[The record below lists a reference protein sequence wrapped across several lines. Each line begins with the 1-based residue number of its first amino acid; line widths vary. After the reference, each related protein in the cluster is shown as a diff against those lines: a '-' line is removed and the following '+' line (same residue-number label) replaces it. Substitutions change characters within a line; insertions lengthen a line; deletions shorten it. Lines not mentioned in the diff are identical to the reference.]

1 MLEIK
6 SVSWRNFMSY
16 GDYLSHVELGEL
28 GQCLITGRVEE
39 DSETKSRS
47 NGAGKSTIPNVIQW
61 VLFGRTM
68 HTHNPGDN
76 VINYHT
82 GKECWGKVEFKNGDY
97 IIRARKL
104 SGENELIFGRE
115 GDETK
120 FTSATLSTSKNQQ
133 LQLNKRFG
141 LDYELFCA
149 SVFFNQYNKPWME
162 MADATRK
169 KALERI
175 LHVDKFTSYA
185 QIAKAK
191 VDQADLSVTSLR
203 SQIASDENRLKQIKD
218 DIQSAED
225 DRQIFESSRSE
236 KSDKYSGDAADEQK
250 SLDAINI
257 PDIEK
262 LKKKWELIAQVEKH
276 IEKMRKEYNDLVTEQ
291 SKYVGQLQDVE
302 GQIKNWRAK
311 EGKVCTSCS
320 QHVNKDHICT
330 KIDPIVEKKES
341 ISTKITELKAKS
353 DGINEK
359 ITKSKEMLAEK
370 RPALTLL
377 DAQSIINDAERRKKR
392 IDKLKKDAE
401 DALKEPNPYDGVIEK
416 YNTTKS
422 KLEQDIADKQTRIDK
437 LNVIQQHY
445 QYIYKSYNDRNKIKG
460 YVFKEHVP
468 YINERLKYYFDIF
481 GLDIKITLTDSLT
494 IDSNL
499 WGYEFQSGGE
509 RKRTDVAF
517 MLATFDFH
525 ERMYGR
531 QCNIMVLDEV
541 DGRMDDDGID
551 ALISIIKGELATKVE
566 TVLVI
571 SHRDMMF
578 DTFDKEIKVVRKDRF
593 SYLDVA

>member
-6 SVSWRNFMSY
+6 SATWRNFMSY
-16 GDYLSHVELGEL
+16 GDYETHVELAEL
-28 GQCLITGRVEE
+28 GQCLITGVVED
-39 DSETKSRS
+39 DSEAKSRS

-68 HTHNPGDN
+68 HSHNPGDH

-82 GKECWGKVEFKNGDY
+82 GKECWAKVEFKNGDY
-97 IIRARKL
+97 IIRARKI

-120 FTSATLSTSKNQQ
+120 FTSETLSTSKNQQ
-133 LQLNKRFG
+133 LQLNRRFG

-175 LHVDKFTSYA
+175 LHVDKFTTYA
-185 QIAKAK
+185 QVAKAK
-191 VDQADLSVTSLR
+191 VDRTDKDVTILR
-203 SQIASDENRLKQIKD
+203 SQIASEKTRIDQLTKDIEDATENKAKFEDQRQEKREKLLKL
-218 DIQSAED
+218 AED
-225 DRQIFESSRSE
+225 
-236 KSDKYSGDAADEQK
+236 EQTA
-250 SLDAINI
+250 LDLITR
-257 PDIEK
+257 PDLEK
-262 LKKKWELIAQVEKH
+262 LKKKWDLIKQVEKH
-276 IEKMRKEYNDLVTEQ
+276 IAKMRDDYNTIVTDQ
-291 SKYVGQLQDVE
+291 SMTIGQLHDVDE
-302 GQIKNWRAK
+302 QIKNWQK
-311 EGKVCTSCS
+311 KQGKVCNSCA
-320 QHVNKDHICT
+320 QEVNKDHVCA
-330 KIDPIVEKKES
+330 KLDPINEKK
-341 ISTKITELKAKS
+341 KLLTEKVADLKAKS
-353 DGINEK
+353 DALMTKINDNK
-359 ITKSKEMLAEK
+359 KALDDKKPSMTIIDAE
-370 RPALTLL
+370 
-377 DAQSIINDAERRKKR
+377 SIIRDVARREERIKKYKNDADGVLSEV
-392 IDKLKKDAE
+392 
-401 DALKEPNPYDGVIEK
+401 NPYDAIIGK
-416 YNTTKS
+416 YGEQLAKS
-422 KLEQDIADKQTRIDK
+422 QKEIADRETKIEK

-445 QYIYKSYNDRNKIKG
+445 QYVYRSYNDRNKIKG
-460 YVFKEHVP
+460 YVFREHVP
-468 YINERLKYYFDIF
+468 YINERLKYYFEIF
-481 GLDIKITLTDSLT
+481 GLDIKISLTDSLT

-531 QCNIMVLDEV
+531 QCNLMVLDEV

-551 ALISIIKGELATKVE
+551 ALINIIKGELASKVE

-578 DTFDKEIKVVRKDRF
+578 DTFDKEIKVVRKERF
-593 SYLDVA
+593 SYLDAV